1 MGDHMS
7 NLTGIIVIIIAIACM
22 YQAQRKTAT
31 SGDRRA
37 YSFLGSVAS
46 VLIAL
51 EALHR
56 HEAGVCVLFA
66 LAAAVSLATL
76 AVDYFKPSNR

>member
-7 NLTGIIVIIIAIACM
+7 NITGIIVIIIAIACM
-22 YQAQRKTAT
+22 YQAQRKTA
-31 SGDRRA
+31 SSADRRL
-37 YSFLGSVAS
+37 YSLLGSVAS
-46 VLIAL
+46 VLISL
-51 EALHR
+51 EALNR

-76 AVDYFKPSNR
+76 AVDFLKPSNR